1 MSSLCWPHA
10 NIFFDIELIHSALET
25 LAMRTGRILV
35 ALIFLALIVPFQ
47 SAKCKAAPK
56 SVQVSKGYILFNTSE
71 YIFPIFN
78 RMLTSVV
85 QPQCQIGEFI
95 IASAINLEHSQA

>member
-56 SVQVSKGYILFNTSE
+56 SVQVSKGYILFNILSTCFLFFTE
-71 YIFPIFN
+71 
-78 RMLTSVV
+78 
-85 QPQCQIGEFI
+85 C
-95 IASAINLEHSQA
+95 